1 MRNELPVRRIDLLS
15 WQPYMKPTGKRLG
28 ELVLRTANVDKLTEF
43 YRDVIGLEPYASFGS
58 NRFFKVAD
66 DIEGHP
72 QMLAIFEKAKEF
84 SGPKEMDTEQASS
97 ATGTLHHFAFAL
109 QREDFDRETRRL
121 QERGLDL
128 QFEQYEVFGWRSIHF
143 HDPDGNSVEFVCHDP
158 TILDAEEN
166 KRVRHA
172 SGS

>member
-1 MRNELPVRRIDLLS
+1 
-15 WQPYMKPTGKRLG
+15 MKPTGKRLG